1 MKKIVSLMLCIFMLS
16 SVLALQTSAS
26 EDSNVS
32 YALNLEATAP
42 KKGETYAVGETVTV
56 TVAVSTRDAMGNAN
70 SEVSAPVYAFN
81 GILHYNSF
89 LLQLTNVEAS
99 EKFASTSFSDN
110 ASAGRVTFSYLC
122 GTSGS
127 ELVGVNVGTDF
138 VLAKFTFK
146 TLNNGVSTL
155 SLSDMVLTD
164 KAANARPIVS
174 APSALEISI
183 GTGETTSNE
192 ETLAGSVEKAK
203 AQLDAAVMN
212 PTSELIYPAFTVSQT
227 AYDALDAAIKAAEK
241 ALSQAVLPDEFLEAE
256 KALNAALYAYEDAKL
271 YGKKQ
276 SDISG
281 VIGVLIAGE
290 KNLIEVTASADK
302 NGKIVGGY
310 EKQLVRYGTSVTVLA
325 VPDEG
330 YEVEKVVINGVTYP
344 GDGTVTIASVTAKA
358 HVEFY
363 FKEKPKA
370 PRFADVARGSWYF
383 DAVEKITEMGLF
395 AGTSATEFSPD
406 MPMTRAMLVTV
417 LHRLDGK
424 PAVSSGT
431 AFKDVAANTWYTDA
445 IAWASVNGIV
455 NGYTTDTFGTNDS
468 ISRQDMVTILY
479 RYLKYKGLT
488 PADGTALD
496 AYTDAADVSDY
507 AKPAVQ
513 WAYAKV
519 LIKGTSDTTL
529 SPKDDCTRAQVATII
544 LRYTENIAAE

>member
-256 KALNAALYAYEDAKL
+256 EALNSALYAYEDAKL

-281 VIGVLIAGE
+281 VIGGLIAGE
-290 KNLIEVTASADK
+290 KNLIEVTANAGK
-302 NGKIVGGY
+302 NGKIVEGY

-325 VPDEG
+325 APDEG
-330 YEVEKVVINGVTYP
+330 YEVEKVVVNGVAYP
-344 GDGTVTIASVTAKA
+344 DDTTVTIASVISKT
-358 HVEFY
+358 HIEF
-363 FKEKPKA
+363 FFRQKPKA
-370 PRFADVARGSWYF
+370 PRFTDVARGSWYF

-424 PAVSSGT
+424 PAASVGVT
-431 AFKDVAANTWYTDA
+431 FNDVAADTWYTDA
-445 IAWASVNGIV
+445 IAWASENGIV
-455 NGYTTDTFGTNDS
+455 NGYTADTFGTNDS

-513 WAYAKV
+513 WAYAKG
-519 LIKGTSDTTL
+519 LIKGTSDTAL

>member
-56 TVAVSTRDAMGNAN
+56 TVAVSTRDAMGNEG

-81 GILHYNSF
+81 GVLNYNSF
-89 LLQLTNVEAS
+89 LLKLTGVEAS
-99 EKFASTSFSDN
+99 AKFASMTYGDN

-122 GTSGS
+122 GASSSG
-127 ELVGVNVGTDF
+127 LIGVNVGTDF

-192 ETLAGSVEKAK
+192 ETLARSVEKAK

-256 KALNAALYAYEDAKL
+256 KALNVALHAYEDAKL
-271 YGKKQ
+271 YGKKS

-281 VIGVLIAGE
+281 TLGGLIGGE
-290 KNLIEVTASADK
+290 KNLIEVTASAGE
-302 NGKIVGGY
+302 NGKIVEGY

-325 VPDEG
+325 APDEG
-330 YEVEKVVINGVTYP
+330 YGVEKVVVNGVTYP
-344 GDGTVTIASVTAKA
+344 GDTTVTIASVTAKT

-363 FKEKPKA
+363 FRQKPKA
-370 PRFADVARGSWYF
+370 PRFTDVARGSWYF
-383 DAVEKITEMGLF
+383 DSVEKIVEMGLF
-395 AGTSATEFSPD
+395 AGTSQTEFSPD

-424 PAVSSGT
+424 PAASAGVT
-431 AFKDVAANTWYTDA
+431 FKDVATDTWYTDA
-445 IAWASVNGIV
+445 ILWASENGIV
-455 NGYTTDTFGTNDS
+455 NGYTADTFGTNDS

-479 RYLKYKGLT
+479 RYLNYKGLEL
-488 PADGTALD
+488 AEGTALD
-496 AYTDAADVSDY
+496 SYTDAADVSNY
-507 AKPAVQ
+507 ANGAMQ
-513 WAYAKV
+513 WAYANG

-529 SPKDDCTRAQVATII
+529 SPKDACTRAQVATII
-544 LRYTENIAAE
+544 LRYTENITAE